1 MRGGV
6 DEHQRVVADALSR
19 CEADHERRS
28 VDWVRRDRGVCDVL
42 MLDGVDEHR
51 HVVAD
56 ALDRSEWSAKRS
68 RSERE
73 ADHEQRSVDCVRGVC
88 IVLTPDG
95 VDKHRHVVAD
105 ALGRSEWS
113 AKRSRSEREAD
124 HERRSADMC
133 KKCLLSVSLVN
144 PKGKCW
150 FRQESGGNAKA
161 MCRVF
166 RL

>member
-1 MRGGV
+1 MRGGA
-6 DEHQRVVADALSR
+6 DEHQHVVADALNRS
-19 CEADHERRS
+19 EWSGHERRS

-73 ADHEQRSVDCVRGVC
+73 ADHE
-88 IVLTPDG
+88 
-95 VDKHRHVVAD
+95 
-105 ALGRSEWS
+105 
-113 AKRSRSEREAD
+113 
-124 HERRSADMC
+124 RRSADMC

-144 PKGKCW
+144 PAGRCLIKT
-150 FRQESGGNAKA
+150 RIQ
-161 MCRVF
+161 
-166 RL
+166 L